1 MNNFAHQDSRIERL
15 FASIDQN
22 NMEEA
27 EQSGSTPLFF
37 STSQA
42 CRDQTLRSDE
52 TSPDSAQTPV
62 VSTFAQSYG

>member
-1 MNNFAHQDSRIERL
+1 MNNFVSQDSRIERL

-22 NMEEA
+22 MDEA

-37 STSQA
+37 SQT
-42 CRDQTLRSDE
+42 CHNQTLRSTE

-62 VSTFAQSYG
+62 VSTFA